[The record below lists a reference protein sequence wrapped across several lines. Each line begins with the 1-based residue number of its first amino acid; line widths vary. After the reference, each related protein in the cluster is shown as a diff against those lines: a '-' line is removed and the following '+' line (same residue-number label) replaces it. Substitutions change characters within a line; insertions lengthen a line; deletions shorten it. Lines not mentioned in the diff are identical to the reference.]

1 MRKIQEL
8 REYENLEDTDTE
20 LEHSPD
26 HDTEEVENTINKNV
40 TIMITE
46 NRQVKKSM
54 IKICSNT
61 AVEAQTEQEVRIVID
76 TEEGSTNEPVEREMT
91 KPSVET
97 VNTEK
102 EMHFDDLII
111 TGDYINYDVL
121 EEQQETISFNDI
133 VWVKVKK

>member
-97 VNTEK
+97 VNTEI
-102 EMHFDDLII
+102 HS
-111 TGDYINYDVL
+111 VCR
-121 EEQQETISFNDI
+121 
-133 VWVKVKK
+133 

>member
-1 MRKIQEL
+1 M
-8 REYENLEDTDTE
+8 EDRTG
-20 LEHSPD
+20 
-26 HDTEEVENTINKNV
+26 
-40 TIMITE
+40 
-46 NRQVKKSM
+46 
-54 IKICSNT
+54 
-61 AVEAQTEQEVRIVID
+61 ID
-76 TEEGSTNEPVEREMT
+76 TKEGITNEPVDREMT